1 MVSGSKSRDRG
12 SQVSESELYDR
23 FVQTTLVCCL
33 LCWLLSRTT
42 LCLPLVLFPGFF
54 LPHHRVTVSLPSWAT
69 EENYFSRSYV
79 TDDEMMALAVELSAR
94 NVAEKT
100 GGPFGCAIYK
110 RNIETGCA
118 ELVSVGMNRV
128 VPLHNSTLHGETV
141 AIQMAQRKL
150 RNFALSPEE
159 DEGGER
165 RFQYELFT
173 SCEPCAMCLGAT
185 LWSGVTRLVCGATKA
200 DASAIGFDEG
210 PVFEES
216 YTPLEEAGI
225 EVKRQVLRKEAA
237 AVLENYGKIG
247 VIYNAR

>member
-1 MVSGSKSRDRG
+1 M
-12 SQVSESELYDR
+12 ELAVANVRIVVRLLLLWARVVGYFGVHSIPNFILALLLL
-23 FVQTTLVCCL
+23 FV
-33 LCWLLSRTT
+33 
-42 LCLPLVLFPGFF
+42 
-54 LPHHRVTVSLPSWAT
+54 RVTVSLPSWST
-69 EENYFSRSYV
+69 EEDYYSRTYE
-79 TDDEMMALAVELSAR
+79 TDEQMMGLAIELSSR
-94 NVAEKT
+94 NVAENT
-100 GGPFGCAIYK
+100 GGPFGCAIFK
-110 RNIETGCA
+110 RNLETGSA

-141 AIQMAQRKL
+141 AIQMAQRRLK
-150 RNFALSPEE
+150 NFALSPEE

-216 YTPLEEAGI
+216 YKHLEEAGI
-225 EVKRQVLRKEAA
+225 EVKRRVLQKEAA
-237 AVLENYGKIG
+237 DVLENYGEVG

>member
-1 MVSGSKSRDRG
+1 MHK
-12 SQVSESELYDR
+12 
-23 FVQTTLVCCL
+23 FIPTLL
-33 LCWLLSRTT
+33 LH
-42 LCLPLVLFPGFF
+42 F
-54 LPHHRVTVSLPSWAT
+54 RVTVSLPSWAT
-69 EENYFSRSYV
+69 EEDYFSITYE
-79 TDDEMMALAVELSAR
+79 TDEQMMALAIELSSR

-100 GGPFGCAIYK
+100 GGPFGCAIFK
-110 RNIETGCA
+110 RNLAIGSA

-141 AIQMAQRKL
+141 AIQMAQRRL
-150 RNFALSPEE
+150 QNFALSPEE

-216 YTPLEEAGI
+216 YKHLEEAGI
-225 EVKRQVLRKEAA
+225 EVKRRVLQKEAA
-237 AVLENYGKIG
+237 AVLENYGRVG

>member
-1 MVSGSKSRDRG
+1 MPASSGSASSLIFASSATVAAVFAAYRIYRWSSGRNREAGD
-12 SQVSESELYDR
+12 
-23 FVQTTLVCCL
+23 
-33 LCWLLSRTT
+33 
-42 LCLPLVLFPGFF
+42 
-54 LPHHRVTVSLPSWAT
+54 HRVTVSLPPWAT
-69 EENYFSRSYV
+69 EENYFSRTYD

-110 RNIETGCA
+110 RNLETGCA

-150 RNFALSPEE
+150 KNFALSPEE

-165 RFQYELFT
+165 RYQYELFT

-216 YTPLEEAGI
+216 YKHLEEAGI
-225 EVKRQVLRKEAA
+225 EVTRRILQKEAA